1 MATETEE
8 PETTEDGTPT
18 DEQIAPNPDVITFE
32 EIEEAQKRIRDLI
45 YVSPCPESENLSK
58 RLGAHVHLK
67 FENLQRTGSFKER
80 GAANKLKQ
88 LTDEEKETG
97 VIAASAGNHAQAV
110 AYHGTK
116 LGIDST
122 IVMPEATP
130 LVKVTRTR
138 RFGAE
143 VVLEG
148 SNYDEAYA
156 HACDLADER
165 GLTFVHPFNDRA
177 IIAGQGT
184 LGLELLEQNPYIDV
198 VICSVGGGGLI
209 SGTAAALKETN
220 PKIRVIGV
228 EPESLPSM
236 TTSLKEKRIVEVPE
250 GQTIADGIAVREV
263 GNLTYATASKY
274 VDEMVTVTE
283 KEIANAILVL
293 LEEEK
298 TVAEGAGAAPV
309 AALLSGKISHIEDK
323 NVFPIIS
330 GGNIDVNVISKIIDR
345 GLAAAGRIFRLDLQI
360 RDVPGSL
367 AKVLTL
373 VAELDAN
380 VLEVYHDRTFAED
393 SQLGV
398 TNVELK
404 LETRGREHVQKIR
417 DTLED
422 RGYKVLDHL

>member
-1 MATETEE
+1 MDTESTAEE
-8 PETTEDGTPT
+8 KTAEETTVDVANA
-18 DEQIAPNPDVITFE
+18 DAPRVITFD
-32 EIEEAQKRIRDLI
+32 EIEAAQRRIRDEI
-45 YVSPCPESENLSK
+45 YVSPCPESEHLSN
-58 RLGAHVHLK
+58 RLGARVHLK
-67 FENLQRTGSFKER
+67 LENLQRTGSFKER
-80 GAANKLKQ
+80 GASNKLQQ
-88 LTDEEKETG
+88 LTDDEADRG

-110 AYHGTK
+110 AYHGTR

-122 IVMPEATP
+122 IVMPESTP

-148 SNYDEAYA
+148 SNYDEAYE
-156 HACDLADER
+156 HACELADEH
-165 GLTFVHPFNDRA
+165 GFTFVHPFNDRD

-184 LGLELLEQNPYIDV
+184 LGLELLEQTPYIDT

-209 SGTAAALKETN
+209 SGVGAALKETN
-220 PKIRVIGV
+220 PEIRVIGV

-236 TTSLKEKRIVEVPE
+236 QTSMKKHQVVEVPE
-250 GQTIADGIAVREV
+250 GQTIADGISVRKV
-263 GNLTYATASKY
+263 GDLTYATASKY

-283 KEIANAILVL
+283 HEIANAILVM

-298 TVAEGAGAAPV
+298 SMAEGAGAAPV
-309 AALLSGKISHIEDK
+309 AALLAGKISGIEGER
-323 NVFPIIS
+323 VFPVIS

-345 GLAAAGRIFRLDLQI
+345 GLAAAGRMFRLDLQI

-373 VAELDAN
+373 IGELDAN
-380 VLEVYHDRTFAED
+380 VLEVYHDRTFAGD
-393 SQLGV
+393 SQIGV

-404 LETRGREHVQKIR
+404 LETRGRDHIDKIR
-417 DTLED
+417 QRLQDE
-422 RGYKVLDHL
+422 GYEILDHL

>member
-1 MATETEE
+1 M
-8 PETTEDGTPT
+8 T
-18 DEQIAPNPDVITFE
+18 DETDADVITFD
-32 EIEEAQKRIRDLI
+32 EIQAAQRRIADAI
-45 YVSPCPESENLSK
+45 YVSPCPESENLSQ
-58 RLGAHVHLK
+58 RTGATVHLK
-67 FENLQRTGSFKER
+67 MENLQRTGSFKER
-80 GAANKLKQ
+80 GASNKLQQ
-88 LTDEEKETG
+88 LDEDQRERG

-110 AYHGTK
+110 AYHGTR

-122 IVMPEATP
+122 IVMPEPTP

-148 SNYDEAYA
+148 SSYDEAHA
-156 HACDLADER
+156 HACELADER
-165 GLTFVHPFNDRA
+165 DLEFVHPFNDRA

-198 VICSVGGGGLI
+198 VICAVGGGGLI

-220 PKIRVIGV
+220 PQIRVIGV

-236 TTSLKEKRIVEVPE
+236 KTALERHEVVEVPE
-250 GQTIADGIAVREV
+250 GQTIADGIAVRKV
-263 GNLTYATASKY
+263 GHLTYASATKY

-283 KEIANAILVL
+283 QEIANAILVL

-298 TVAEGAGAAPV
+298 TVAEGAGVAPV
-309 AALLSGKISHIEDK
+309 AALLADKISGIEGK
-323 NVFPIIS
+323 QVFPIVC

-345 GLAAAGRIFRLDLQI
+345 GLAAAGRIVRLDLQI

-367 AKVLTL
+367 AEILTRI
-373 VAELDAN
+373 AELDAN

-404 LETRGREHVQKIR
+404 LETRGPEHIERIRE
-417 DTLED
+417 TLEEE
-422 RGYKVLDHL
+422 GYEVLDHL